1 MKLGLPLVILF
12 NFCLTTVTAQYGN
25 YRFNNFG
32 NRSILLAGNV
42 TGSVSDIGLAYYN
55 PSFLADNENVG
66 ISLNAKAYQLVN
78 FKLNNV
84 LDEDS
89 SISSSNF
96 NGTGTMAGGIFNLFG
111 TKFAYSYLTKSNNS
125 YNLNYNSNYLNDEIQ
140 TLFPNAIDHN
150 AKIGLNFDL
159 RDDWTGLTW
168 AYKINDKLSLG
179 ISGFA
184 SIFSD
189 KGRSD
194 LSHVVESTDDEVAYY
209 NNIINYRQKSYGV
222 FIKIGAN
229 YKFESFDLGLN
240 MNLPY
245 LSIYNEGSFSYTEV
259 VSGVSPEFNKY
270 IDQVFRKL
278 DASRKVPM
286 GISIGAGIPMNNA
299 KIHLNFDYV
308 SALGGYDRIE
318 IPDIDTGDEELTPVN
333 FYEERKAVF
342 NFGIGAEY
350 LISEKLKAYG
360 GFSTDFN
367 ALNKS
372 ASIFDLSAKNNKNL
386 DLGADFY
393 HLSMGV
399 NLKLSWVSLV
409 MGITYTEANS
419 SFLNPYRIS
428 ADGFEF
434 ENDLNSELLISRWQF
449 VVGID
454 IPFLET
460 KVKNLTNKKK
470 SDSKDD

>member
-1 MKLGLPLVILF
+1 MRLGLQIVILL

-55 PSFLADNENVG
+55 PSFLADTKNVG

-111 TKFAYSYLTKSNNS
+111 TKFAYSYLTKSNNN
-125 YNLNYNSNYLNDEIQ
+125 YDLNYNSNYLNDIIL

-150 AKIGLNFDL
+150 AKIGINSNL
-159 RDDWTGLTW
+159 RDDWTGVTW
-168 AYKINDKLSLG
+168 AHKINDKLSLG
-179 ISGFA
+179 ISAFA
-184 SIFSD
+184 SIFD
-189 KGRSD
+189 NKGRSD
-194 LSHVVESTDDEVAYY
+194 LSHIVESTDDEVAIY

-222 FIKIGAN
+222 FVKIGAN
-229 YKFESFDLGLN
+229 YKFESFILGLN

-245 LSIYNEGSFSYTEV
+245 LALYNEGSFSYTEV
-259 VSGVSPEFNKY
+259 VSGVSPKYNKY
-270 IDQVFRKL
+270 IDHVFRKL
-278 DASRKVPM
+278 DATRKEPLGV
-286 GISIGAGIPMNNA
+286 SIGAGIPMNNG

-318 IPDIDTGDEELTPVN
+318 IPDIDTGDENLTPVN

-350 LISEKLKAYG
+350 VISAKLKAYG

-367 ALNKS
+367 ALTNS
-372 ASIFDLSAKNNKNL
+372 ASIFDLSAKDNK
-386 DLGADFY
+386 DLNVGEDFY
-393 HLSMGV
+393 HLSIGV
-399 NLKLSWVSLV
+399 DLKLSWVSLV

-419 SFLNPYRIS
+419 VFLDPYRINT
-428 ADGFEF
+428 DGFEI
-434 ENDLNSELLISRWQF
+434 ENDLNSELSISRWQF
-449 VVGID
+449 VVGIEV
-454 IPFLET
+454 PFLET
-460 KVKNLTNKKK
+460 KMKDFTHKKEK
-470 SDSKDD
+470 DGKDD